1 MYQHQ
6 TRIRVRYGETDQM
19 GYLYYGNYAQYY
31 EVGRV
36 EAMRHLGISY
46 KKLEEE
52 DGILM
57 PVVSMNMRFVRPAH
71 YDELLL
77 VRTSVKKLPSY
88 FISFFV
94 EIFNEKEEL
103 VNGGQVKLCFVDGK
117 TKQTIV
123 APPALITSMQA
134 YFETAE

>member
-6 TRIRVRYGETDQM
+6 SQIRVRYGETDQM

-36 EAMRHLGISY
+36 EAMRNLGISY

-57 PVVSMNMRFVRPAH
+57 PVVSMSMRFVRPAH

-77 VRTSVKKLPSY
+77 VQTSIKKIPNF
-88 FISFFV
+88 FINFFV
-94 EIFNEKEEL
+94 EIFNEKMEL
-103 VNGGQVKLCFVDGK
+103 VNGGQVKLCFVDAK
-117 TKQTIV
+117 TKQTI
-123 APPALITSMQA
+123 ATPEALVKKIKN
-134 YFETAE
+134 YFDKT